1 MPPKKEAK
9 KPPSEDDTVRDARAR
24 PAAPAV
30 PGCDA
35 SSARQDENRRK
46 LWYAAE
52 KGEAEVVSEFIAKGV
67 KVNWKNPDAV
77 SGLASPRRE
86 SARARGGWGVG
97 PSRERGR
104 RARVRARVGARPAQ
118 AGSTPLYMSAQGG
131 HVEVAQLLIDAGA
144 ELNLIAKNEV
154 RAARRPRAS
163 RRAIP
168 ARCNVCS
175 ACARR
180 AQFGHTPLY
189 WAAYNGHPDMV
200 RLLLDNKANK
210 KLADKVG
217 QKPIDM
223 ACRALPVGMTRE
235 KNKAEILALLR

>member
-77 SGLASPRRE
+77 
-86 SARARGGWGVG
+86 
-97 PSRERGR
+97 RERPAAPPSAGGQRR
-104 RARVRARVGARPAQ
+104 RAPPTTRAVAASRLAQ
-118 AGSTPLYMSAQGG
+118 AGSTAHAGG
-131 HVEVAQLLIDAGA
+131 ARRHRSRPGAHRRGLRAQL
-144 ELNLIAKNEV
+144 IARNNSV
-154 RAARRPRAS
+154 PLPRFLGRAL
-163 RRAIP
+163 IP
-168 ARCNVCS
+168 ADVADVTLPTLCVPTLPAVLGPSPFPTALAPVFVSLRSSPRQATKLVLGMCFACGKFRLAPTTRCS
-175 ACARR
+175 
-180 AQFGHTPLY
+180 
-189 WAAYNGHPDMV
+189 
-200 RLLLDNKANK
+200 
-210 KLADKVG
+210 
-217 QKPIDM
+217 
-223 ACRALPVGMTRE
+223 
-235 KNKAEILALLR
+235 

>member
-77 SGLASPRRE
+77 RE
-86 SARARGGWGVG
+86 RARFAAPPSAPGGRALSARA
-97 PSRERGR
+97 PHDP
-104 RARVRARVGARPAQ
+104 RARAAASRLAQ
-118 AGSTPLYMSAQGG
+118 AGSTALYMAAQGG
-131 HVEVAQLLIDAGA
+131 HLEVAQVLIDAGS
-144 ELNLIAKNEV
+144 ELNLIARNNV
-154 RAARRPRAS
+154 RAAAAARFRS
-163 RRAIP
+163 RDP
-168 ARCNVCS
+168 
-175 ACARR
+175 
-180 AQFGHTPLY
+180 P
-189 WAAYNGHPDMV
+189 PM
-200 RLLLDNKANK
+200 
-210 KLADKVG
+210 
-217 QKPIDM
+217 
-223 ACRALPVGMTRE
+223 
-235 KNKAEILALLR
+235 LR